1 RCGAPVPE
9 HSFFFIPYRL
19 GTEMYVDDRVI
30 SNFPAWVFK
39 DVQATESGQLPI
51 LGFRLEAD
59 ESTEIPSTLKF
70 GWVLIGAI

>member
-1 RCGAPVPE
+1 
-9 HSFFFIPYRL
+9 
-19 GTEMYVDDRVI
+19 MYVDDRVI
-30 SNFPAWVFK
+30 SNFPPWVFK